1 MSDFLRARIGRGR
14 AFGASP
20 PPAPTESAG
29 GESPES
35 GPASPAG
42 GGSRSAGWIPLEV
55 LSAPVQP
62 RRDPPWGVYGVV
74 GFCIFFLL
82 ALGLVS
88 AFAFGIFAFRHGIHD
103 GATLQKAVAHNAF
116 LLIPIQAIVYALSLG
131 FLYVNVRLYHGVEFW
146 KSIRWNSLPGR
157 FAQRYLSLGC
167 LAAVAIQVASG
178 LAAPKKKLPI
188 EELLSSPGAIYLLA
202 AFGILV
208 APFVEE
214 VVFRGYLYPVL
225 ARAWGTSAGILAT
238 ALLFAAIHAQQLWGG
253 WAQMAL
259 ILLVGLILTYVRART
274 GSVLASYLVH
284 LSYNATVFL
293 LIWLATDFFR
303 KLPMK

>member
-1 MSDFLRARIGRGR
+1 MSDFHSGR
-14 AFGASP
+14 AFGSSP

-42 GGSRSAGWIPLEV
+42 TGASWTPPEV
-55 LSAPVQP
+55 FSAPVHP

-74 GFCIFFLL
+74 GFGIFFFL
-82 ALGLVS
+82 ALILIS
-88 AFAFGIFAFRHGIHD
+88 AFGFGIYALRHGIRD
-103 GATLQKAVAHNAF
+103 ATTLQKAVAHNAF

-157 FAQRYLSLGC
+157 LAQRYLLLGC

-188 EELLSSPGAIYLLA
+188 DELLSSPGAIYLLA

-253 WAQMAL
+253 WAQIAL

-284 LSYNATVFL
+284 LSYNLTVFL
-293 LIWLATDFFR
+293 LIWVATDFFR